1 MGQLDNALRKSAIPF
16 LGQIAGYNRNQ
27 LSDQDI
33 TQANGLGDLY
43 NLANYNDG
51 YTITPPLKN
60 NLIRILRPQFLLVTG
75 AYITLALT
83 TANAEPNPKFYVTVG
98 TGYVDSNSLIPTV
111 PTDAQIIANH
121 TLLKG
126 DSNPYQTPS
135 GGVGS
140 IIIPNL
146 NIFAALPQEG
156 TANFR
161 NDHFVIVVHFL
172 QTPQNGTGYK
182 LNKFL
187 VNMTGIPIHG

>member
-1 MGQLDNALRKSAIPF
+1 MGQLDNALRQQSIPF
-16 LGQIAGYNRNQ
+16 LGQVVGYNRNQ

-33 TQANGLGDLY
+33 TQASGLGDLY
-43 NLANYNDG
+43 NLSNYNDG

-60 NLIRILRPQFLLVTG
+60 NLVRILRPQFLAITG
-75 AYITLALT
+75 AYFTFGLT
-83 TANAEPNPKFYVTVG
+83 TANTEPSPKFYITVG
-98 TGYVDSNSLIPTV
+98 TGYVDSTSMVAAT

-121 TLLKG
+121 TKLKG

-135 GGVGS
+135 GGAGS
-140 IIIPNL
+140 IIVPNL
-146 NIFAALPQEG
+146 NILALLPQDG
-156 TANFR
+156 DVNFR
-161 NDHFVIVVHFL
+161 YDHFVIGIHFL